1 MDCNDARLL
10 LEANADG
17 ELDPIRQLELE
28 AHLRACPDCA
38 LRAKGIAARRT
49 ALQDALP
56 RFAAPPQLREK
67 ILASLP
73 AGEKR
78 SGRRAP
84 RPSPL
89 AWPLWNL
96 TGLAA
101 SLTFALLL
109 GYTWGTGHA
118 RANALLDEA
127 FSAHV
132 RSLQAGHLLDVVSTD
147 QHTVKPWFAGK
158 LDFSPPVFD
167 LADAGFPLAGGR
179 LEQIDGRLAAALVF
193 HRRLH
198 TLNLFIWPASSG
210 QVPARHAA
218 QKGFNAETWSHGGMN
233 FLAISEIPAADLAEF
248 AAAYRGRVAP

>member
-1 MDCNDARLL
+1 MNCKEVRPL
-10 LEANADG
+10 LEAHGDG
-17 ELDPIRQLELE
+17 ELDLVRQVELE
-28 AHLRACPDCA
+28 EHLRMCPECA
-38 LRAKGIAARRT
+38 LLAKAIVARRSALRQSLPRFGAPAELREKFLSLARSGAGATAPAARR
-49 ALQDALP
+49 
-56 RFAAPPQLREK
+56 
-67 ILASLP
+67 
-73 AGEKR
+73 
-78 SGRRAP
+78 RAP
-84 RPSPL
+84 VP
-89 AWPLWNL
+89 WYLWNL
-96 TGLAA
+96 GGLAA
-101 SLTFALLL
+101 ALALLI
-109 GYTWGTGHA
+109 GYAWGSAHA
-118 RANALLDEA
+118 RTNALMDEA
-127 FSAHV
+127 VSNHV
-132 RSLQAGHLLDVVSTD
+132 RSLEAGHLMDVVSTD